1 MSSYAIGCQWS
12 AIPVVQIYAL
22 IYCVKKPNF
31 LGSKY
36 SLFICTAKL
45 QKVVEMAKYF
55 LEKLST
61 NFHFGKLFDILKIL
75 KF

>member
-1 MSSYAIGCQWS
+1 LAKVWCN
-12 AIPVVQIYAL
+12 
-22 IYCVKKPNF
+22 KKPNF
-31 LGSKY
+31 SGFILSP
-36 SLFICTAKL
+36 FICSAKL

-61 NFHFGKLFDILKIL
+61 NFHFGKLFVSCKFL

>member
-45 QKVVEMAKYF
+45 QKVTQTAKYF
-55 LEKLST
+55 FKKLST
-61 NFHFGKLFDILKIL
+61 NFYFGKLFGVMK
-75 KF
+75 K